1 VISRTT
7 RYRATAEPPHADALR
22 PLAQRSPLTG
32 RWRQEIAAIAD
43 SLSQHLRQRVEVLG
57 ATEMVEAFS
66 VSVRGPAASPTG
78 FGLAWNG
85 VLGMQVIDGRP
96 HISVSVFFYSRGERI
111 RLAEHDGS
119 YIELELDGRLDGSG
133 TWRALGRLE
142 DEYGEYESCEHW
154 E

>member
-1 VISRTT
+1 MS
-7 RYRATAEPPHADALR
+7 DAR
-22 PLAQRSPLTG
+22 ENQDFTG

-57 ATEMVEAFS
+57 ATEMAEAFS

-78 FGLAWNG
+78 FGLTWNG
-85 VLGMQVIDGRP
+85 VLGMQPIDGRP
-96 HISVSVFFYSRGERI
+96 HISVSMFFYSRGERI

-133 TWRALGRLE
+133 TWRDLGWLE
-142 DEYGEYESCEHW
+142 DEYGEYESYDRW